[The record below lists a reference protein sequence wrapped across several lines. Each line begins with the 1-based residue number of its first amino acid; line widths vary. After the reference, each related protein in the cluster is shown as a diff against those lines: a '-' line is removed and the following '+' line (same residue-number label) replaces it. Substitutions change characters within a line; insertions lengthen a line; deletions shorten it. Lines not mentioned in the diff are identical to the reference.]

1 MKQMYKQRFG
11 CVNVITSVDFSI
23 VSSFIFLTS
32 ESKPLDENKECARKS
47 ESKIQDRVRC
57 AANELRKKDK
67 VRKRQNKRE
76 REREYAEKAYA
87 HIFIAHLT
95 LNDV

>member
-1 MKQMYKQRFG
+1 MS
-11 CVNVITSVDFSI
+11 TSVDFSV

-32 ESKPLDENKECARKS
+32 ESKPLDENKESERKS

-57 AANELRKKDK
+57 AANDLRKRDK
-67 VRKRQNKRE
+67 VRKRQNKRA
-76 REREYAEKAYA
+76 REYAEKDYA

-95 LNDV
+95 LNDG